1 MVRPVRRLL
10 ALAVLAALVPA
21 AFPSASAHEEFDA
34 GQYRIEVGW
43 QSEPPMV
50 DQPNAIVVTVMDTSG
65 GNETPVGT
73 DDVALMPQIRFGS
86 DSKDLALVGSDDE
99 PGLYVAAVVPT
110 EAGDY
115 TLHVAGTVGGVHVD
129 HTVQLD
135 EVQEASESAFPKSHK
150 GLGDLQGDIAML
162 QVEALCAAGLA
173 LVLAIVALALA
184 VGARSRSREAMEQ
197 AASRTGAPP
206 RGPAQR

>member
-10 ALAVLAALVPA
+10 ALAVLAALVPP
-21 AFPSASAHEEFDA
+21 AFPSASPPAPAHEEFDA

-86 DSKDLALVGSDDE
+86 DSQDLALVGSDDE

-110 EAGDY
+110 EAGD
-115 TLHVAGTVGGVHVD
+115 
-129 HTVQLD
+129 HT
-135 EVQEASESAFPKSHK
+135 
-150 GLGDLQGDIAML
+150 
-162 QVEALCAAGLA
+162 
-173 LVLAIVALALA
+173 
-184 VGARSRSREAMEQ
+184 
-197 AASRTGAPP
+197 AP
-206 RGPAQR
+206 R